1 MGHTNN
7 KIDIIQN
14 FEEININEVSVDWEK
29 NLFQK
34 IEYKKRYNNNTF
46 YVVIVGLL
54 VVNILTIGFVTFNK
68 KTNNISMLERNEV
81 LNNELLIGSK

>member
-7 KIDIIQN
+7 KIYIIQN
-14 FEEININEVSVDWEK
+14 FEEIKINEVSVDWEK